1 MTAGQWLRK
10 YTSIFQQAGIE
21 EAVDE
26 ARVLLRHAL
35 KLSKAQLFAQPE
47 RIMSADELA
56 LLEGLA
62 ERRLKREPAAYIVQH
77 KEFYGLDLFVDPR
90 VLIPRPETELLVEPV
105 MAVSKCQ
112 GVKVSRMLDL
122 CTGSGS
128 IAISLTKSIPECK
141 IVASDI
147 SQAALSVARLN
158 AKKNGVYDNIEFV
171 QSDLFNNITGKFD
184 IIASNPPYI
193 AGYEFESLQKEVL
206 MEPHIALD
214 GGKDGLDFYRRIIS
228 EAARYLD
235 RGGYLIIEI
244 GFGQK
249 EAISKIIKDYGE
261 LKLLEVKKDFS
272 GIDRVIVA
280 QWIN

>member
-1 MTAGQWLRK
+1 MKTIEPYTPVQYITGQTK
-10 YTSIFQQAGIE
+10 FC
-21 EAVDE
+21 
-26 ARVLLRHAL
+26 
-35 KLSKAQLFAQPE
+35 
-47 RIMSADELA
+47 
-56 LLEGLA
+56 
-62 ERRLKREPAAYIVQH
+62 
-77 KEFYGLDLFVDPR
+77 GLDFIVNED
-90 VLIPRPETELLVEPV
+90 VLIPRPETELLVETV
-105 MAVSKCQ
+105 IAFSYQSSAFSLKI
-112 GVKVSRMLDL
+112 LDL
-122 CTGSGS
+122 CTGSGC
-128 IAISLTKSIPECK
+128 IAIPLTKNIPECK

-147 SQAALSVARLN
+147 SEAALDIARLN
-158 AKKNGVYDNIEFV
+158 AEKNGVCDNIKFV
-171 QSDLFNNITGKFD
+171 QSDLFSNITGKFD

-193 AGYEFESLQKEVL
+193 AGYEFKSLQKEVL

-272 GIDRVIVA
+272 GIDRVVTATKI
-280 QWIN
+280 